1 MRAGARG
8 PSADRGT
15 MMIARVLVAVA
26 VLALAAGA
34 AGPAAPDADAA
45 PALRSFASCD
55 AFAAHMR
62 AQARRVVTPYGLPVL
77 PGASLPVGAPG
88 LAAPEDAAAPV
99 PSTGPGAPVEGRDF
113 SGTNLQEG
121 GVDEPDIVKTDGR
134 RIYSLMDGT
143 VRVVDVGGPAPRLVG
158 RIDVRRLGARSLML
172 VSGRLLVLGQTGH
185 GYGTVPMVGGDTP
198 VASVAPGPATPPRV
212 TVVELDVSD
221 PSRMRVLGRVTAEGG
236 LVAARRTGTGLRL
249 VVSSAADPVDLPAPE
264 AGTARAMRAAR
275 VAHRRALGRTAA
287 SDWLP
292 RLTVRRRATGT
303 TVRRVIAGCRSVA
316 RPRIY
321 SGLGMVTVLTLAT
334 DRGLTVTDSD
344 AVLTDGDVVYAS
356 PGSLY
361 VATPRWVDPTRGT
374 DGAAPRG
381 TTLIHRFDTRSP
393 SVTAYRGSA
402 GVPGYA
408 LNQFSLSEHDGH
420 LRVATTQEPEWWDAP
435 AEGDTSQSYVTV
447 LSTAGGRLRQT
458 GRVGGLGRGERI
470 YAVRFIGDRGY
481 VVTFRQTDPLYS
493 LDLSDPGAPR
503 VTGELKINGYS
514 AYLHPVDDGTLIGIG
529 QDATDEGRILGTQV
543 SLFDVADP
551 ANPARIAQRRLGSG
565 YSEAEGN
572 HLAVL
577 YWPAT
582 GTLVIPLDAWGGPE
596 GTEAPFTGA
605 VALAVSRRDGV
616 RDIGRIAHGT
626 GAPVRRAVVVGGDL
640 YTLSALGLKRNALA
654 DLSERGFVPFT

>member
-15 MMIARVLVAVA
+15 MMIARVLVAIA
-26 VLALAAGA
+26 ALASAAGA

-62 AQARRVVTPYGLPVL
+62 TQARRVVSPYGLPVV
-77 PGASLPVGAPG
+77 PGAALPVGAPG
-88 LAAPEDAAAPV
+88 FAVPEDAGAPV
-99 PSTGPGAPVEGRDF
+99 PSTAPAAPVEGRDF

-134 RIYSLMDGT
+134 RIYSLVDGT
-143 VRVVDVGGPAPRLVG
+143 VRVIDIGGSTPRLVG
-158 RIDVRRLGARSLML
+158 RLDVRRIGGQSLML
-172 VSGRLLVLGQTGH
+172 VGGRLLVLGQTGY
-185 GYGTVPMVGGDTP
+185 GYGAVPVVGGDTP
-198 VASVAPGPATPPRV
+198 VASVAPGTATPARV

-249 VVSSAADPVDLPAPE
+249 VVSSAADPVALPAPE
-264 AGTARAMRAAR
+264 AGTARALRAAR
-275 VAHRRALGRTAA
+275 VAHRRALGRTTA

-292 RLTVRRRATGT
+292 RLTVRRRATGA
-303 TVRRVIAGCRSVA
+303 TVRRVIAGCRAVA

-321 SGLGMVTVLTLAT
+321 SGLGMVSVLTLAT

-361 VATPRWVDPTRGT
+361 VATPRWVDPTRGS
-374 DGAAPRG
+374 DGTAPRG

-393 SVTAYRGSA
+393 SETEHRGSA

-408 LNQFSLSEHDGH
+408 LNQFSLSEHEGH
-420 LRVATTQEPEWWDAP
+420 LRVATTREPDWWDAP
-435 AEGDTSQSYVTV
+435 AEGETSQSHVTV
-447 LSTAGGRLRQT
+447 LSTAGGRLRET
-458 GRVGGLGRGERI
+458 GRVGGLGQGERI

-493 LDLSDPGAPR
+493 LDLSDPAAPR

-514 AYLHPVDDGTLIGIG
+514 AYLHPIDDGTLIGIG
-529 QDATDEGRILGTQV
+529 QDATDEGRTLGTQV
-543 SLFDVADP
+543 SLFDVSDP
-551 ANPARIAQRRLGSG
+551 AAPSRIAQKRLGSG
-565 YSEAEGN
+565 YSEAENN

-582 GTLVIPLDAWGGPE
+582 GTLVIPLDAWGGAE
-596 GTEAPFTGA
+596 GTDAPFTGA

-616 RDIGRIAHGT
+616 RDIGRIAHGPGT
-626 GAPVRRAVVVGGDL
+626 PVRRAVVVGGDL
-640 YTLSALGLKRNALA
+640 YTLSALGVKRNALA
-654 DLSERGFVPFT
+654 DLSERGFVPFS